1 MIMQYKYVAVI
12 LNRNLGRKCDDLR
25 NELLEIGFSEI
36 VIVDSSPDPIL
47 QSEYIT
53 IKANDANSIKRG
65 LRINRG
71 FNLGINYAVKN
82 YNPDWILCL
91 PVDSQ
96 IIKIDLKNFE
106 KEAFLYPKIVAY
118 SMINPNHPYL
128 SLLKSNIGLVWNIEE
143 GPIFLKS
150 SFLKNFEYKNKITL
164 FDNHNF
170 RSYLSFK
177 EIALRIY
184 GNDKS
189 IGIYKSFLIEE
200 REEYLLNF
208 AELMKTESYSLN
220 KELLIKEGEIWLRQ
234 KYGLFDRWSFETIL
248 RLIFDE
254 FLLRNPDYKEIAL

>member
-1 MIMQYKYVAVI
+1 MQYKYVAVI
-12 LNRNLGRKCDDLR
+12 LNRNLGQKCDDLR

-36 VIVDSSPDPIL
+36 VIVDSSPDQIL

-53 IKANDANSIKRG
+53 IKASDANSIKKG

-71 FNLGINYAVKN
+71 FNLGIDYAIKN
-82 YNPDWILCL
+82 YDPNWILCL

-106 KEAFLYPKIVAY
+106 KETFFYPKIVAY
-118 SMINPNHPYL
+118 PMISPNHPYL
-128 SLLKSNIGLVWNIEE
+128 SLLKRDIGLVWNIEE
-143 GPIFLKS
+143 GPIFLQS
-150 SFLKNFEYKNKITL
+150 RFLKDFEYKNKITI
-164 FDNHNF
+164 FDNQNF

-177 EIALRIY
+177 ELALRVY

-208 AELMKTESYSLN
+208 AELMKTESYTLN
-220 KELLIKEGEIWLRQ
+220 KQLLIKEGEIWLLQ
-234 KYGLFDRWSFETIL
+234 KYGLLDRWSFETIL

-254 FLLRNPDYKEIAL
+254 FLLRNPTYKEIAL

>member
-1 MIMQYKYVAVI
+1 MQYKYVAVI
-12 LNRNLGRKCDDLR
+12 LNRNLGQKCDDLR

-36 VIVDSSPDPIL
+36 VIVDSSPDQML

-53 IKANDANSIKRG
+53 IKASDANSIKKG

-71 FNLGINYAVKN
+71 FNLGIDYAIKN
-82 YNPDWILCL
+82 YDPNWILCL

-106 KEAFLYPKIVAY
+106 KETFFYPT
-118 SMINPNHPYL
+118 
-128 SLLKSNIGLVWNIEE
+128 
-143 GPIFLKS
+143 IFLKS

-189 IGIYKSFLIEE
+189 IGVYKSFLIEE

-208 AELMKTESYSLN
+208 AELMKTESYTLN
-220 KELLIKEGEIWLRQ
+220 KQLLIKEGEIWLLQ
-234 KYGLFDRWSFETIL
+234 KYGLLDRWSFETIL

-254 FLLRNPDYKEIAL
+254 FLLRNPTYKEIAL